1 MTAAFAADDTDLLN
15 GFIEY
20 RSDSWAIV
28 ADPVA
33 ITTFNF
39 FNVCS
44 WDHGEIARAEE
55 LRSPL

>member
-20 RSDSWAIV
+20 RSDSWAIG

-39 FNVCS
+39 FNVHS
-44 WDHGEIARAEE
+44 
-55 LRSPL
+55 